1 MDFAFMFQDF
11 TSIMMR
17 SEFRIT
23 SPAYKMK
30 LSVDTENDFLDT
42 FSVRQL
48 QAKFEFCARV

>member
-1 MDFAFMFQDF
+1 MFQDF

-30 LSVDTENDFLDT
+30 LSVDTENHFLGI